1 MDGDFEKTRFE
12 AFIISKLETLPF
24 ISIYAKTRGWYFLIS
39 WSHRI
44 TGILLVIFVW
54 FHVYFLDSISA
65 LVTFHGKTQAA
76 RTFIMA
82 LLGWVLSIPII
93 FHAFNGGRL
102 ILYESFGKRN
112 DESMIRW
119 VFTLSVLYV
128 ALLGLF
134 LLMGD
139 QSVSPF
145 LYWLMMS
152 VTALIMAYG
161 VAAKIWK
168 TEHSVFW
175 KIQRTSGAFLLVTVP
190 AYILFIHLS
199 PLSDKATQ
207 IVMGGVQ
214 ILFIKII
221 HLAMLVGALY
231 HGGYGI
237 WSVVSDYSSSRNL
250 KAGLTILVTLV
261 TLIFTW
267 FGICL
272 IIGV

>member
-1 MDGDFEKTRFE
+1 MNGEFEKTRFE
-12 AFIISKLETLPF
+12 ASIISRLENLPF
-24 ISIYAKTRGWYFLIS
+24 LSLYAKTRGWYFLIS
-39 WSHRI
+39 WCHRI
-44 TGILLVIFVW
+44 TGILLVISVW
-54 FHVYFLDSISA
+54 FHIYSLDSISA
-65 LVTFHGKTQAA
+65 LGTYHGKTPAA
-76 RTFIMA
+76 RTFIIA
-82 LLGWVLSIPII
+82 LLGWFLSIPII

-119 VFTLSVLYV
+119 VFILSILYV

-134 LLMGD
+134 MLMGD

-145 LYWLMMS
+145 LYWLMMF
-152 VTALIMAYG
+152 VTALIVAYG
-161 VAAKIWK
+161 VAARIWN

-175 KIQRTSGAFLLVTVP
+175 KFQRTSGAFLLVTVP

-199 PLSDKATQ
+199 PLSGKVTQ
-207 IVMGGVQ
+207 MVMGGAQ
-214 ILFIKII
+214 NFFIRVV

-237 WSVVSDYSSSRNL
+237 WSVVSDYLSSRIL
-250 KAGLTILVTLV
+250 KAGLTILVTVV
-261 TLIFTW
+261 TFIFTW
-267 FGICL
+267 FGIKL

>member
-1 MDGDFEKTRFE
+1 MIKDLKNTKFE
-12 AFIISKLETLPF
+12 ASIISRLETLPF

-39 WSHRI
+39 WFHRI

-54 FHVYFLDSISA
+54 FHVYFLDSFST
-65 LVTFHGKTQAA
+65 LGTYLGNTQAV
-76 RTFIMA
+76 RTSIMA
-82 LLGWVLSIPII
+82 LLGWILSIPII

-152 VTALIMAYG
+152 VTALIMAYSI
-161 VAAKIWK
+161 AARIWK

-175 KIQRTSGAFLLVTVP
+175 KLQRTSGAFLLVTVP

-199 PLSDKATQ
+199 PSSGKVPQ
-207 IVMGGVQ
+207 MVMGTVQ
-214 ILFIKII
+214 IFFIRII

-237 WSVVSDYSSSRNL
+237 WSVVSDYISSRIL
-250 KAGLTILVTLV
+250 KSGLTILITLV

-267 FGICL
+267 FGIKL

>member
-1 MDGDFEKTRFE
+1 MNGDLKKTRFE
-12 AFIISKLETLPF
+12 ASIISKLENLPF
-24 ISIYAKTRGWYFLIS
+24 ISLYAKTRGWYFLLS
-39 WSHRI
+39 WCHRI
-44 TGILLVIFVW
+44 TGILLVIFIW
-54 FHVYFLDSISA
+54 LHIYSLDSISA
-65 LVTFHGKTQAA
+65 LGAYHGKTQAA
-76 RTFIMA
+76 RVFIIS
-82 LLGWVLSIPII
+82 LLGWVLSVPII

-112 DESMIRW
+112 DDSMIRW

-134 LLMGD
+134 MLMGD
-139 QSVSPF
+139 QGVSPF
-145 LYWLMMS
+145 LYWSIMF
-152 VTALIMAYG
+152 VTALIVAYG
-161 VAAKIWK
+161 VATKIWN

-175 KIQRTSGAFLLVTVP
+175 KFQRTSGAFLLVTVP
-190 AYILFIHLS
+190 AYILFIHLD
-199 PLSDKATQ
+199 PLSGKITH
-207 IVMGGVQ
+207 IVMGGAQ
-214 ILFIKII
+214 ILFIRVV

-237 WSVVSDYSSSRNL
+237 WSVVIDYLSSRIL

-267 FGICL
+267 FGLKL